1 MRTVR
6 DILEAKGQKVWTI
19 GPEHRVFAALELM
32 AEKDVGALV
41 VVVNGGRVAGILSER
56 DYARKVILKGAS
68 SREIQVKDIMASQVV
83 CIDPERSIE
92 DCMALMTEKRIRHLP
107 VIERERLAGLISIG
121 DVVKAVL
128 EEKEFTINQLENYIL
143 RG

>member
-1 MRTVR
+1 MRTVK

-41 VVVNGGRVAGILSER
+41 VVVEGGRVAGIISER

-68 SREIQVKDIMASQVV
+68 SREIQVKDVMTAQVV
-83 CIDPERSIE
+83 CIEPERTIE
-92 DCMALMTEKRIRHLP
+92 DCMAIMTEKRIRHLP
-107 VIERERLAGLISIG
+107 VLQKGRLAGLISIG
-121 DVVKAVL
+121 DVVKAVMA
-128 EEKEFTINQLENYIL
+128 EKEFTISQLENYIL
-143 RG
+143 TG